1 MFRFSL
7 VVLSCSIISACT
19 DISVHN
25 EGVIATIS
33 SLDGP
38 ETCWDVR
45 AYPST
50 AHVHATV
57 TRLDTALGQTS
68 IVYYKNNTDNT
79 VLAAY
84 SGRSCAYYVSDGTF
98 SAPPFAMDP
107 RWCSYTTITDTLH
120 ISLEWNNRRLV
131 QEKRDTFEIKVHA
144 TNMRLFNIK
153 ELL

>member
-1 MFRFSL
+1 MLRLFFGFL
-7 VVLSCSIISACT
+7 LNSIISACT
-19 DISVHN
+19 DISVQN
-25 EGVIATIS
+25 GGVLVTIS
-33 SLDGP
+33 SFDGP
-38 ETCWDVR
+38 ETCWNVR

-68 IVYYKNNTDNT
+68 IVYYKNNTDDT

-98 SAPPFAMDP
+98 AAPPFAMDP
-107 RWCSYTTITDTLH
+107 RWCSYTTVTDTLH
-120 ISLEWNNRRLV
+120 ISMEWNNRRLV